1 MESSSNRAHPTRS
14 RRSMTRAVVVFTVGA
29 LLVGLAALTPGTAA
43 LLDGRDNRAQVL
55 TGRDDD
61 NIDNPV
67 IQPAGVAANQSL
79 NNTDVV
85 LGKDKNDVLIGLL
98 GSDVMD
104 GGSGKDIILGGTEQ
118 GTAPNSDVM
127 FGRSGNDVNVWA
139 PGDGSDAFLGEHGKD
154 ALVFGVIDRENNVP
168 TLSPPRRDFP
178 RGVPTAEVTGSPG
191 FCTIE
196 KVTNGTARLRVPCT
210 LLRSCYWQPGGDG
223 SSNRRRAGVLHQS
236 GRRRDHLCGFL
247 TVEENPALPER
258 FRPTQVDDLN
268 ETVDRII
275 R

>member
-1 MESSSNRAHPTRS
+1 MESSSKRAQPERS
-14 RRSMTRAVVVFTVGA
+14 RRSMSRAVVVFTVGA

-61 NIDNPV
+61 NVDNPV

-85 LGKDKNDVLIGLL
+85 LGEGKNDVLIGLL

-127 FGRSGNDVNVWA
+127 FGRTGNDVNVWA
-139 PGDGSDAFLGEHGKD
+139 PGDGSDAFLGEQGKD

-178 RGVPTAEVTGSPG
+178 RGVPTAEVTDSPG

-196 KVTNGTARLRVPCT
+196 KVTNASLGYEFLARFFVRATGNLAVTIRVTDVEQVFCT
-210 LLRSCYWQPGGDG
+210 SEAGGAITFAD
-223 SSNRRRAGVLHQS
+223 
-236 GRRRDHLCGFL
+236 L
-247 TVEENPALPER
+247 TRNHPQFVEIPAHR
-258 FRPTQVDDLN
+258 VDNLN
-268 ETVDRII
+268 QTVDWII